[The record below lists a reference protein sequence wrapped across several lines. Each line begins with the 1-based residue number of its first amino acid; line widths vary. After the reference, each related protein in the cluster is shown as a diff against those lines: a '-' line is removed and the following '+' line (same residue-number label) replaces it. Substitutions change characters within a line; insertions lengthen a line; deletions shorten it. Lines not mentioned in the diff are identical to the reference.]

1 MMKNGYISLVD
12 ENDKEIKFQIID
24 MVEMENDTY
33 AILMPLDDN
42 EEEGILVFKVLNI
55 ENQILELVTDESIIM
70 RVIDDFNE

>member
-1 MMKNGYISLVD
+1 MKNGYISLVD